1 MSIETTVIL
10 GGFATAVVLGAV
22 AQRSNFCTM
31 GALSDV
37 VNMGHWGRMR
47 MWVLAMAV
55 AIAGT
60 TALSQAGL
68 IDLPQAVAMRPRLP
82 WLSLLLGGLV
92 FGVGMTFAGGCAN
105 KNLLRVGG
113 GSLRSL
119 VVLVFTGIASY
130 MTLKGL
136 FGQWRAS
143 FLDPVAIDLAA
154 SGWKDG
160 SLGTGNCWRN
170 SRAAR

>member
-92 FGVGMTFAGGCAN
+92 FGVGMTFAGGRSARKGKRN
-105 KNLLRVGG
+105 PGQLRVRGVQPMET
-113 GSLRSL
+113 S
-119 VVLVFTGIASY
+119 T
-130 MTLKGL
+130 
-136 FGQWRAS
+136 
-143 FLDPVAIDLAA
+143 
-154 SGWKDG
+154 
-160 SLGTGNCWRN
+160 
-170 SRAAR
+170 